1 MFYREIIAVCFEIHT
16 KHINTSTLYGQIVE
30 LLTLNLVVRIVTI
43 GLKTVKI
50 RSNLLLQPSIYK
62 QLLNFFFI
70 SIQLNKE
77 GNIILYTPY
86 TFPNLFYSHPP
97 SPHIML

>member
-50 RSNLLLQPSIYK
+50 RSNLLLQPSLYK
-62 QLLNFFFI
+62 QLLKFFFHFDPI
-70 SIQLNKE
+70 KQGRHYNSLHFIY
-77 GNIILYTPY
+77 IP
-86 TFPNLFYSHPP
+86 
-97 SPHIML
+97 